1 MPELPEVESVRR
13 GLQQL
18 VTHKTIETVK
28 VDWPR
33 MINTQ
38 KPIEEWTE
46 QLIHQE
52 IEAVSRRGK
61 YLVFYL
67 SDWALIS
74 HLRMEGKYQYFP
86 AEEIQVEE
94 NFKKSK
100 HTHVRFLMT
109 DQSQLH
115 YHDVRKFGRFEL
127 INKEEVESYFD
138 NKKLGPE
145 PTLEAFKLND
155 FQKKLSKTRRAVKP
169 ALLTQEIVVGLGNI
183 YVDEVLFQANIH
195 PATPAQLIDG
205 PSVKKLYHAILDVID
220 RAVKAGGSSVRTYVN
235 SLGETGSFQEQ
246 LKVYG
251 KNGSPCAVCGHTI
264 EKIKLAQRGTH
275 FCPHCQP
282 FKS

>member
-183 YVDEVLFQANIH
+183 YVDEVLFKLTFIL
-195 PATPAQLIDG
+195 QLR
-205 PSVKKLYHAILDVID
+205 L
-220 RAVKAGGSSVRTYVN
+220 N
-235 SLGETGSFQEQ
+235 
-246 LKVYG
+246 
-251 KNGSPCAVCGHTI
+251 
-264 EKIKLAQRGTH
+264 
-275 FCPHCQP
+275 
-282 FKS
+282 